1 MAPCAEHAA
10 RQGNGAGSRDAM
22 SGLSAAR
29 TEQVATPDARTS
41 RAARQPGDFALDR
54 PCGSRKGL
62 GVADVDKVIV
72 SCALTGAVTTKKHC
86 PAIPYTPVEIADEA
100 RRAYEAGASIVHI
113 HARND
118 DGSPTWSKETFAR
131 IMAEIRQRCPV
142 LINWS
147 TGGAGPMTERVH
159 HLALRPHI
167 AALNMGS
174 MNYAKWSDAKK
185 QFAFNFVF
193 ANSFDDIIG
202 FAKAMKENGIK
213 PEMECFDTGH
223 TSSHRVLA
231 DLGLLEAPFHFS
243 FIMGVLGGIP
253 ATARHLA
260 FQADQI
266 PAGSRWKVIGI
277 SREQWPLAMAAL
289 SLGGDL
295 RVGLEDN
302 FYLPSGEMA
311 KSNGE
316 LVAAAADLVKLSGRS
331 VASLDDAKRM
341 LWPSGGMN

>member
-1 MAPCAEHAA
+1 MAA
-10 RQGNGAGSRDAM
+10 SD
-22 SGLSAAR
+22 S
-29 TEQVATPDARTS
+29 
-41 RAARQPGDFALDR
+41 
-54 PCGSRKGL
+54 
-62 GVADVDKVIV
+62 VIL

-100 RRAYEAGASIVHI
+100 KRAYDAGASIVHI

-118 DGSPTWSKETFAR
+118 DGSPTWSKDTFAR
-131 IMAEIRQRCPV
+131 IMEETRARCPV

-147 TGGAGPMTERVH
+147 TGGAGPMSERVS
-159 HLALRPHI
+159 HLALRPEV

-174 MNYAKWSDAKK
+174 MNYAKWSESKK
-185 QFAFNFVF
+185 TFAFQFVF
-193 ANSFDDIIG
+193 ANSFDDIVA
-202 FAKAMKENGIK
+202 FAKAMREHGVK

-223 TSSHRVLA
+223 TNSYRVLA
-231 DLGLLEAPFHFS
+231 DLGLLTAPYHFS

-253 ATARHLA
+253 ASARHLA
-260 FQADQI
+260 FQADQV

-289 SLGGDL
+289 ALGGDV

-311 KSNGE
+311 TSNGA
-316 LVAAAADLVKLSGRS
+316 LVDAAAQLVRQSGRK
-331 VASLDDAKRM
+331 VATVDETRAL
-341 LWPSGGMN
+341 LWPGA